1 MKLGIVGLPGSGK
14 STLFNLLAGTFE
26 GPDPALGPRKPRV
39 RTVKVRDAR
48 LERLRDDWKPK
59 KYTPASFELQDF
71 PAVEG
76 GEEDR
81 AGLADLLAPAR
92 EMDALILVLRGFK
105 NPALAG
111 GDSADPPGDLEEV
124 RGELILSDLAIAERR
139 LEKLEEK
146 SRKPSYTDEDRKEK
160 ALLER
165 IKAGLEAEESA
176 AQAGLTPEEERRLG
190 GFGFLSAKPFIT
202 VLSSDVGSFPEER
215 VASIRE
221 RAGGAVIVVP
231 ARNELEILELPEADR
246 GPFLE
251 EYGIEEFQGNAVI
264 ALAYKAAG
272 RISFFTAGEKEV
284 RAWTIR
290 SGATAPQAAG
300 AIHTDFERGFIRA
313 EVVSFEDYVRYGGLK
328 GAKEKGHY
336 RVEGREYVVK
346 EADIV
351 EFRFSV

>member
-14 STLFNLLAGTFE
+14 STLFNLLSGTFE
-26 GPDPALGPRKPRV
+26 GPDPALGPRKPRA

-59 KYTPASFELQDF
+59 KYTPASFELYDF

-92 EMDALILVLRGFK
+92 EMDALILVLRSFK
-105 NPALAG
+105 SAMLAG
-111 GDSADPPGDLEEV
+111 GDSVEPLRDFEDAH
-124 RGELILSDLAIAERR
+124 GELILSDLSIAERR

-146 SRKPSYTDEDRKEK
+146 SRKPSYTDEDRKER

-165 IKAGLEAEESA
+165 VKVALEAEESA
-176 AQAGLTPEEERRLG
+176 LKAGLTPEEGRRLG

-202 VLSSDVGSFPEER
+202 VLSTDLGPPPGEWSAALEKR
-215 VASIRE
+215 T
-221 RAGGAVIVVP
+221 GGAVIAVP
-231 ARNELEILELPEADR
+231 ARTELEILELPAADR
-246 GPFLE
+246 GPFLQ
-251 EYGIEEFQGNAVI
+251 EYGIKEFQGEAVI
-264 ALAYKAAG
+264 ALAYRAAG
-272 RISFFTAGEKEV
+272 RISFFTAGDKEV

-290 SGATAPQAAG
+290 SGSTAPQAAG

-313 EVVSFEDYVRYGGLK
+313 EVVSYEDYVRTGGVK
-328 GAKEKGHY
+328 GAKEKGLY
-336 RVEGREYVVK
+336 RLEGREYVVQD
-346 EADIV
+346 ADII